1 VTKDGGA
8 HWSEVRP
15 AGLPKWITVT
25 CIEPSHTDRG
35 AAYLA
40 ASRYQWDDFKP
51 YLYKTTDY
59 GKHWTAITT
68 GLPGDQYIQSVR
80 QDPGDSDLL
89 FAATN
94 ATVYFSLDGG
104 GHWQLLTLNL
114 PPVRVTDIE
123 IQPEQHAVVISTYGR
138 AIWVL
143 DDLQF
148 LEQLHTATVSRDAP
162 FLFKPQQTWLV
173 TRSDF
178 TLGGSGIGGENLP
191 AGAAV
196 FFHLPQNYDGHAPVK
211 LSFTDASGK
220 VINSFTLSS
229 RKPKKIKPEFGIP
242 VPPQQEPVHPGMN
255 RFLWDLR
262 YADATEVKGI
272 FIDPIFGVSRPVG
285 PEVMPG
291 TYYAVLTYGNT
302 TQKQPFVIKLDPNL
316 HATTA
321 DLQQRF
327 DLLMQIYDTIDRLDI
342 NLNQAIDA
350 RSALEKAA
358 SAKSAPSR
366 QTQEV
371 LAALNRDIDAVVDF
385 KITTLEGPLNFPPR
399 LRAWL
404 GSITNS
410 LNMAFVA
417 PTQSQRQVADME
429 VKQADAAI
437 SRLQSDVAGAKAVLK
452 N

>member
-1 VTKDGGA
+1 
-8 HWSEVRP
+8 
-15 AGLPKWITVT
+15 
-25 CIEPSHTDRG
+25 
-35 AAYLA
+35 
-40 ASRYQWDDFKP
+40 
-51 YLYKTTDY
+51 
-59 GKHWTAITT
+59 
-68 GLPGDQYIQSVR
+68 
-80 QDPGDSDLL
+80 
-89 FAATN
+89 
-94 ATVYFSLDGG
+94 
-104 GHWQLLTLNL
+104 
-114 PPVRVTDIE
+114 
-123 IQPEQHAVVISTYGR
+123 
-138 AIWVL
+138 
-143 DDLQF
+143 
-148 LEQLHTATVSRDAP
+148 
-162 FLFKPQQTWLV
+162 
-173 TRSDF
+173 
-178 TLGGSGIGGENLP
+178 
-191 AGAAV
+191 
-196 FFHLPQNYDGHAPVK
+196 
-211 LSFTDASGK
+211 
-220 VINSFTLSS
+220 
-229 RKPKKIKPEFGIP
+229 
-242 VPPQQEPVHPGMN
+242 
-255 RFLWDLR
+255 
-262 YADATEVKGI
+262 
-272 FIDPIFGVSRPVG
+272 
-285 PEVMPG
+285 MPG